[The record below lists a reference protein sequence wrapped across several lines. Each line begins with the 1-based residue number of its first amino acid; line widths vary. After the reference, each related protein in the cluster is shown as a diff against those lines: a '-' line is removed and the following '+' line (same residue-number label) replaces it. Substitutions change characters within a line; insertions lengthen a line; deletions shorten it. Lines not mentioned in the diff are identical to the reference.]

1 MPMDE
6 RTTLL
11 DGEPIPYWSSQ
22 FWPMLTNVAYLPSTT
37 FPVEMG
43 ANSKMPIGLNA
54 VGPEYS
60 ATEPEPERTRPF
72 CIHHR
77 HICGAWG
84 QVTCGRLTLRGC

>member
-60 ATEPEPERTRPF
+60 ATRARAHAHF
-72 CIHHR
+72 DSVIHVCH
-77 HICGAWG
+77 GAAG
-84 QVTCGRLTLRGC
+84 S

>member
-43 ANSKMPIGLNA
+43 ANSKMPRRN
-54 VGPEYS
+54 
-60 ATEPEPERTRPF
+60 
-72 CIHHR
+72 
-77 HICGAWG
+77 
-84 QVTCGRLTLRGC
+84 Q

>member
-1 MPMDE
+1 MDE

-60 ATEPEPERTRPF
+60 APNPSMQTRRF
-72 CIHHR
+72 
-77 HICGAWG
+77 AF
-84 QVTCGRLTLRGC
+84 TD

>member
-6 RTTLL
+6 STTLL
-11 DGEPIPYWSSQ
+11 DGKPIPYWSSQ

-43 ANSKMPIGLNA
+43 ATSKMPIGLNA

-60 ATEPEPERTRPF
+60 AIKPEPEQTRPVL
-72 CIHHR
+72 HSPQTSAAL
-77 HICGAWG
+77 G
-84 QVTCGRLTLRGC
+84 GR